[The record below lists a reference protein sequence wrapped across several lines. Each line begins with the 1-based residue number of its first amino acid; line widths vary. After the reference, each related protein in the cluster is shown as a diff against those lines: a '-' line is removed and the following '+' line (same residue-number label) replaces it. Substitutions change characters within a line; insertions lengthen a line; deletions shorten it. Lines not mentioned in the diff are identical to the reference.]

1 MLKYVKDLW
10 FYKSND
16 LISNH
21 DANLDAVCEFNFP
34 IRPFYGARKEYLI
47 PWGLLLNV
55 GSLSLQRHPY

>member
-21 DANLDAVCEFNFP
+21 DANLEAVCEFIFL
-34 IRPFYGARKEYLI
+34 IEFFFEIRKEYLN
-47 PWGLLLNV
+47 PHYWGYLLNADF
-55 GSLSLQRHPY
+55 LPL